1 MREKTMDKMIACLTI
16 AIIIMIVLFAVNI
29 VLAVNDSKNTKTM
42 ANTES
47 TADETGTSDDKN
59 SEEADSDNQEESG
72 TVVDNSEVQTSGNV
86 NDTEATA
93 TETEKVTADV
103 SQDYILPDSDS
114 KYYTKSELSSLSKS
128 DLRIARNEIY
138 ARNGYIFKDE
148 TLKSYFQG
156 KSWYKGT
163 TNDQKAVESKF
174 NKYEKKNR
182 DIIVE
187 LEEN

>member
-72 TVVDNSEVQTSGNV
+72 TVVDNSEVQTSGNL

-93 TETEKVTADV
+93 TEKVTADV